1 MSTIV
6 TELAL
11 GLPASSAAGSPGA
24 TNVADLLATG
34 NDPGAIIG
42 AGSWTDECVQA
53 LRDRDVVIM
62 RDNDEAGIK
71 RAQEAAEHLHSV
83 ASRVRVCLLP
93 DLPPKGDVSDWIEAG
108 GTLDQLQ
115 RIIEDVPDW
124 SPGDASAF
132 NQAPEEDEPAPKK
145 KSASPDKA
153 AAKVKVLEAR
163 DAGIDTEN
171 PPPRRWLLGNQF
183 CRRFLSGLV
192 APGSTGKSALRML
205 QCLSLAIGRS
215 LTGQHVFRQ
224 CRVLMVSLE
233 DDEEELQRKILAARL
248 HYGIGLGDVKSRLFY
263 ATPRGIKLAEMKNGR
278 ALEAAESLG
287 WPRIRNAQH

>member
-115 RIIEDVPDW
+115 RIIEDRHRKKTNQRPRKNQHHQTRPPPKLRCLRQGTPESIPK
-124 SPGDASAF
+124 SPR
-132 NQAPEEDEPAPKK
+132 
-145 KSASPDKA
+145 
-153 AAKVKVLEAR
+153 R
-163 DAGIDTEN
+163 DAGCSAINSAAGSYLAWSRQGAPARAHCECCN
-171 PPPRRWLLGNQF
+171 AWRWQ
-183 CRRFLSGLV
+183 
-192 APGSTGKSALRML
+192 SA
-205 QCLSLAIGRS
+205 
-215 LTGQHVFRQ
+215 
-224 CRVLMVSLE
+224 
-233 DDEEELQRKILAARL
+233 D
-248 HYGIGLGDVKSRLFY
+248 
-263 ATPRGIKLAEMKNGR
+263 P
-278 ALEAAESLG
+278 
-287 WPRIRNAQH
+287 